1 MKKLIPAIA
10 IAMMAP
16 TLWAV
21 KGTISSESDSK
32 SGDITYQPRAK
43 NYIVSYKRGQT
54 AVTAEFP
61 LASVTELNIPKPAN
75 YDKLVAQVEAGEGA
89 KAIEGLKAIVSEYRM
104 LVWDKPA
111 ARYLTDAYLAGRRA
125 KDALDTAQK
134 VVDEDKSAAYTGD
147 LAPAYWRA
155 LLANGKADRLEN
167 CLNKAVSSGDR
178 AASAEALVVRGDQVL
193 ATGDSP
199 DIVKKALTDNYLRVA
214 LMYTDAPCKSA
225 RKTALQKAAGCLD
238 KLGMASRAETLRGQA
253 ANL

>member
-10 IAMMAP
+10 IAMLAP
-16 TLWAV
+16 SLWAV
-21 KGTISSESDSK
+21 KGTISSESDKK

-43 NYIVSYKRGQT
+43 TYIVSYKKGQT

-61 LASVTELNIPKPAN
+61 LASVTELDIPKPAAF
-75 YDKLVAQVEAGEGA
+75 DKLAAQVEAGEGV
-89 KAIEGLKAIVSEYRM
+89 KAIEGLKAIVTEYRM

-111 ARYLTDAYLAGRRA
+111 ARYLTDAYLAARKA

-155 LLANGKADRLEN
+155 LLANGKNDRLET
-167 CLNKAVSSGDR
+167 CLNKAATSGDR
-178 AASAEALVVRGDQVL
+178 AASAEALVIRGDQVL

-199 DIVKKALTDNYLRVA
+199 DLIKKALTDNYLRVA
-214 LMYTDAPCKSA
+214 LMYTDAVCKPA
-225 RKTALQKAAGCLD
+225 RKAALQKAAGCLD

-253 ANL
+253 AEL